1 MNYAFYDFETT
12 GRSGTWDQIIQVG
25 AVLVNAEFQELD
37 RFEAKCSLRPGLVP
51 EPGALLVNK
60 TTPDMLR
67 KTNLSHY
74 GLVNQMLQ
82 TFKKWT
88 PSIFIGYNSIGFDEE
103 FLRKTLF
110 KTTERPLSHS
120 V

>member
-25 AVLVNAEFQELD
+25 AVLVNDNFQELD
-37 RFEAKCSLRPGLVP
+37 RFEAKCGLKPGLVP

-74 GLVNQMLQ
+74 GLVDQMLQ
-82 TFKKWT
+82 VFKN
-88 PSIFIGYNSIGFDEE
+88 GRQL
-103 FLRKTLF
+103 FLLDTIQLVLMRSFYEKLCS
-110 KTTERPLSHS
+110 KL
-120 V
+120 

>member
-37 RFEAKCSLRPGLVP
+37 RFEAKCGLRPGLVP

-74 GLVNQMLQ
+74 GLVDQM
-82 TFKKWT
+82 
-88 PSIFIGYNSIGFDEE
+88 
-103 FLRKTLF
+103 
-110 KTTERPLSHS
+110 
-120 V
+120 

>member
-37 RFEAKCSLRPGLVP
+37 RFEAKCGLRPGLVP

-74 GLVNQMLQ
+74 GLVEQMLQ

-88 PSIFIGYNSIGFDEE
+88 PAKIGRASCRERVEISVVAGAVKKKE
-103 FLRKTLF
+103 KT
-110 KTTERPLSHS
+110 RSG
-120 V
+120 